1 MINKSLVQALE
12 HIRKAQEGLKPG
24 REMRH
29 LNIAIVCLS
38 YVVAPEDVEDFERLS
53 RLSSAELKAMAH
65 DFAHTRH
72 QAVMNSDS

>member
-38 YVVAPEDVEDFERLS
+38 YVVAPEDVEDFERL
-53 RLSSAELKAMAH
+53 KAMAH